1 MRGAKSGLGCLGWTI
16 IVVVTIAVI
25 LVAVFAWIVPSQRK
39 SYSIDALHI
48 QDVVLTDGTLS
59 TVERFTYTFHG
70 RFTRV
75 YRDIPWD
82 GHPITVLGV
91 DGPQGELRRM
101 PSGWTPAMG
110 PPASITPGAEATP
123 SPWTSIAP
131 EERPPGY
138 YRVTSAFA
146 PSLGT
151 VTRIEAF
158 ADLRDTTADFTFR
171 WTAGGAAERWKDAG
185 ELEWQLVGRDWTVP
199 IAKVRAVVGLPE
211 GASRA
216 NVRAWGHGPL
226 NGVLTVRADGS
237 VALSV
242 DDLPPETFVEVHELF
257 PPDLLSEEDQV
268 PIEVV
273 DIRLATEQRLAA
285 AANAVRAAARAQ
297 VAMEHR
303 IDRTAW
309 KVTVVAAALA
319 LAVWLFIFVRNGR
332 EYRPRFRA
340 RYLREV
346 PEGLPPAL
354 VGVLWRMGP
363 VNDADLTA
371 TLLGLAVDGVVRL
384 EPDALARPAARRAQ
398 RRRRSGR
405 ARLQDDPPGGQAGPG
420 RHAQRAAG
428 RPPVRRGG

>member
-1 MRGAKSGLGCLGWTI
+1 M
-16 IVVVTIAVI
+16 VVAIAVI

-48 QDVVLTDGTLS
+48 QDTVRSDGTLL
-59 TVERFTYTFHG
+59 TVERFSYTFHG
-70 RFTRV
+70 AFTRV

-82 GHPITVLGV
+82 GHQITVAGV
-91 DGPQGELRRM
+91 SGPQGPLQRL
-101 PSGWTPAMG
+101 PSGWTPASG
-110 PPASITPGAEATP
+110 PPSPIAPGAEATP

-138 YRVTSAFA
+138 YRVTTAYA

-158 ADLRDTTADFTFR
+158 ADLRDTSADFTFR
-171 WTAGGAAERWKDAG
+171 WTAEGAADRWKDAG

-199 IAKVRAVVGLPE
+199 MGEVRAVVSLPP

-242 DDLPPETFVEVHELF
+242 DDLPPGTFVEVHELF

-273 DIRLATEQRLAA
+273 DIRLATEQGLAA
-285 AANAVRAAARAQ
+285 AATSCVPPPVPRSLGS
-297 VAMEHR
+297 
-303 IDRTAW
+303 TAS
-309 KVTVVAAALA
+309 T
-319 LAVWLFIFVRNGR
+319 G
-332 EYRPRFRA
+332 
-340 RYLREV
+340 
-346 PEGLPPAL
+346 
-354 VGVLWRMGP
+354 
-363 VNDADLTA
+363 
-371 TLLGLAVDGVVRL
+371 
-384 EPDALARPAARRAQ
+384 
-398 RRRRSGR
+398 
-405 ARLQDDPPGGQAGPG
+405 PPG
-420 RHAQRAAG
+420 R
-428 RPPVRRGG
+428 